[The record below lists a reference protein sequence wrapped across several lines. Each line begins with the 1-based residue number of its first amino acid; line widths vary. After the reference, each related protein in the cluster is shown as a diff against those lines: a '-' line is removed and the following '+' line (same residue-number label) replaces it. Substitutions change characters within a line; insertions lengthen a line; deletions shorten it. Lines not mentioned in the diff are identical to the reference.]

1 MEREAFKK
9 KFDAADT
16 TFYKTWVE
24 NVVSECGKA
33 NRALQNEDAILVC
46 DSNGNTATLEM
57 PLGTYYAK
65 ETAVGKGYLINFAIL
80 CIVFIFSYIG
90 NSYTILIV

>member
-24 NVVSECGKA
+24 NVVSECCKV
-33 NRALQNEDAILVC
+33 NRALQNEDV
-46 DSNGNTATLEM
+46 
-57 PLGTYYAK
+57 
-65 ETAVGKGYLINFAIL
+65 
-80 CIVFIFSYIG
+80 SYV
-90 NSYTILIV
+90 LWL

>member
-33 NRALQNEDAILVC
+33 NRALQNEDYNHALQLAAEEFAEMQIQIFLWYWPMAA
-46 DSNGNTATLEM
+46 AT
-57 PLGTYYAK
+57 PPGWQ
-65 ETAVGKGYLINFAIL
+65 LI
-80 CIVFIFSYIG
+80 C
-90 NSYTILIV
+90 

>member
-24 NVVSECGKA
+24 NVVSEC
-33 NRALQNEDAILVC
+33 
-46 DSNGNTATLEM
+46 
-57 PLGTYYAK
+57 
-65 ETAVGKGYLINFAIL
+65 LICFKVVSCPMVL
-80 CIVFIFSYIG
+80 
-90 NSYTILIV
+90 L